1 MPRDGHDEAALA
13 RDRPW
18 RFNRL
23 ALRLGDRALRAAD
36 RAADGL
42 TRLAALIA
50 RPPPQGEAPT
60 LRYADGAVA
69 AATRSARA
77 LFGGAAR
84 RAAPA
89 QRLCALLDAQAAERV
104 TALIRDGR
112 AFDLDITAQGRAMR
126 LCGRVDGRHAVVE
139 AARPA
144 PPAPRAAATDVDPHA
159 GPAPPQAAPPPPT
172 AGPAAPTAAVE
183 ALADVRVAVAAFD
196 AQRRLAYANPAF
208 YDLFALGPES
218 RGARPSL
225 RELLD
230 LLRARRLLP
239 EPDDFGRWR
248 AALFGLFDAMGPV
261 SRPCYDERWRLP
273 DHRVLHVVGRA
284 GPDGVALS
292 FDDVSPVLRMERW
305 RSEAQRSREMT
316 LDALLDGVVEFGPD
330 GATRGWNPAFLDVW
344 RLGPGDD
351 AVPRSVDEFIAVS
364 GEGSPEAAV
373 WREVREALGGGA
385 RGGAGDRRRR
395 LSDGRT
401 LAVRVAAMPDGKTV
415 AAFTDVT
422 DSERVA
428 DALRDRASYLEA
440 AEAMRASA
448 LYEISHGLRTPIS
461 AVIGFADLLVNAP
474 ADRAQSH
481 VANIRSAA
489 VSLRDGVERLA
500 ELVAAGSPSVDA
512 VNRAVSVTPML
523 HSAAALLE
531 RRVVE
536 RGARFEFATVA
547 EVAAQGD
554 PARVRQLI
562 FSLLSEAADTV
573 DAGGVVRLSV
583 RDAGAAVEVVCAADC
598 ADAATPVSDAFVMA
612 QNTAA
617 MHDAALTREPP
628 KDGRAIYRLR
638 TARTGAD

>member
-13 RDRPW
+13 RGRALWMD
-18 RFNRL
+18 RL
-23 ALRLGDRALRAAD
+23 ALRLGDGTLRAAD

-42 TRLAALIA
+42 NRLAALIA
-50 RPPPQGEAPT
+50 KPPPHDEAPT

-89 QRLCALLDAQAAERV
+89 LRLCALLDAQAAERV

-112 AFDLDITAQGRAMR
+112 AFDLDVTAQGRALR

-139 AARPA
+139 AARPTTPALRDAA
-144 PPAPRAAATDVDPHA
+144 PAARPSAEP
-159 GPAPPQAAPPPPT
+159 APPPPT
-172 AGPAAPTAAVE
+172 AGPAAPVAAIE

-196 AQRRLAYANPAF
+196 AQRRLVYANPAF
-208 YDLFALGPES
+208 YDLFALGPDC
-218 RGARPSL
+218 RDTRPNL

-230 LLRARRLLP
+230 QLRARRLLP
-239 EPDDFGRWR
+239 EPDDFGCWR
-248 AALFGLFDAMGPV
+248 AALLALFDAMGPV

-273 DHRVLHVVGRA
+273 DRRVLHVVGRA
-284 GPDGVALS
+284 GPEGVTLTL
-292 FDDVSPVLRMERW
+292 DDISPVLRMERW

-330 GATRGWNPAFLDVW
+330 GATRGWNSAFLDIW
-344 RLGPGDD
+344 RLAPRDD
-351 AVPRSVDEFIAVS
+351 AVPRSVDDFIALC

-373 WREVREALGGGA
+373 WRGVRQALGGGA
-385 RGGAGDRRRR
+385 RDEAGDQRRR

-428 DALRDRASYLEA
+428 DALRDRAAYLEA

-461 AVIGFADLLVNAP
+461 AVIGFADLLVTAP
-474 ADRAQSH
+474 ADRAQRH
-481 VANIRSAA
+481 VTNIRAAA
-489 VSLRDGVERLA
+489 VALRDGVERLA
-500 ELVAAGSPSVDA
+500 ELVAAGSPSVDT

-531 RRVVE
+531 RRLLE
-536 RGARFEFATVA
+536 RGARFDFAPVT
-547 EVAAQGD
+547 EVVAQGD

-562 FSLLSEAADTV
+562 FSLLSEAADKV
-573 DAGGVVRLSV
+573 DPGGVVRLSV
-583 RDAGAAVEVVCAADC
+583 RDGGGTVEIVCDADC
-598 ADAATPVSDAFVMA
+598 ADAARPVSAAFVMA
-612 QNTAA
+612 QRTAA

-628 KDGRAIYRLR
+628 RDGRTVYLLR
-638 TARTGAD
+638 TARSAAD